1 MLELYKER
9 IFQFINDYKVLMI
22 EVENIGYD
30 ATGKKIEESE
40 LPKVANKIKEYIGT
54 L

>member
-1 MLELYKER
+1 ML
-9 IFQFINDYKVLMI
+9 

-30 ATGKKIEESE
+30 ATGKKIEGSE
-40 LPKVANKIKEYIGT
+40 LLEVAIKIKEYIGT